1 MGCACFSQNKVEQIT
16 TQSQFRFRMKSSFV
30 FFYDNFFW
38 YRAILCLINGR
49 KESFSAL
56 LFSIM
61 IFVFAA
67 CCWYVDFLIY
77 LLLKR
82 LMLFVKISS
91 FEKIRTWFSEREK
104 ILYCCLVLTHTAEE
118 LYSNEKLLCT
128 CCRV

>member
-1 MGCACFSQNKVEQIT
+1 MGCACFSQNKFEQIT

-91 FEKIRTWFSEREK
+91 FVKIRTWFSEREK
-104 ILYCCLVLTHTAEE
+104 DFA
-118 LYSNEKLLCT
+118 LLFSIDAH
-128 CCRV
+128 CRRTIFKWKTFVYLL